1 MTCCSASFFA
11 LIFGRIFDQKY
22 VKIDPKRCYWR
33 PPKINLFRGC
43 VFCGI
48 FVDFGLTFG
57 VPLAPFGVILVAFW
71 LKLGPFWCHVG
82 PDFGYFAPS
91 GCSFWLVVGEIKL
104 LRQYFAK
111 KYTCI
116 DLASNFLQIFRMQ
129 IIFPRPGGGT
139 IAAGNRD
146 RPFWHQVAP
155 KTQKMDP
162 RMRHQKMY
170 ENLIKH

>member
-1 MTCCSASFFA
+1 M
-11 LIFGRIFDQKY
+11 
-22 VKIDPKRCYWR
+22 
-33 PPKINLFRGC
+33 
-43 VFCGI
+43 
-48 FVDFGLTFG
+48 
-57 VPLAPFGVILVAFW
+57 
-71 LKLGPFWCHVG
+71 
-82 PDFGYFAPS
+82 
-91 GCSFWLVVGEIKL
+91 GEINP
-104 LRQYFAK
+104 LRQYVAK

-170 ENLIKH
+170 EILIEI